1 MNLRATLSIA
11 ALGLG
16 LTTALFA
23 QPAAADDL
31 KALVDTI
38 KTKLGA
44 GQTSATDLAPEMAAF
59 DALLE
64 KYPEKTAETAD
75 ITYMKATLYLQVL
88 EDEETGTALLNAM
101 VKDYAGTSGARKATQ
116 ALASLERQKAAK
128 ATQAALIGQPAPP
141 IHFTWSDTGELKTL
155 ADLKGKVV
163 VIDFWATWCGPCISS
178 FPQVRE
184 LTAHYADSDVV
195 VLGVTSLQGR
205 VSNLEATPINT
216 KEDPAKEI
224 ELTAKFKAAKD
235 MTWPIVISEES
246 VFNPA
251 YGITGIP
258 SVVIIDPAGTVRYN
272 GLHPASPLKE
282 KTAKIDALLQE
293 FNLPVP
299 PAQG

>member
-1 MNLRATLSIA
+1 
-11 ALGLG
+11 
-16 LTTALFA
+16 
-23 QPAAADDL
+23 
-31 KALVDTI
+31 
-38 KTKLGA
+38 
-44 GQTSATDLAPEMAAF
+44 
-59 DALLE
+59 
-64 KYPEKTAETAD
+64 
-75 ITYMKATLYLQVL
+75 MKATLYLQVL
-88 EDEETGTALLNAM
+88 EDEANGTAVLNAM
-101 VKDYAGTSGARKATQ
+101 VKDYAGTPGARKATQ
-116 ALASLERQKAAK
+116 GLDMLEKQKAAK

-141 IHFTWSDTGELKTL
+141 IHFTWSDSGELKTL

-205 VSNLEATPINT
+205 VSNLEAKPINT
-216 KEDPAKEI
+216 KDDPAKEI
-224 ELTAKFKAAKD
+224 ELTAKFKTAKD
-235 MTWPIVISEES
+235 MTWTVVISEES

-272 GLHPASPLKE
+272 GLHPASPLAE

-299 PAQG
+299 TVEG

>member
-1 MNLRATLSIA
+1 MNLRAILSLA

-16 LTTALFA
+16 LTTALCA

-64 KYPEKTAETAD
+64 KYPEKTDETAE

-128 ATQAALIGQPAPP
+128 ATQAALVGQPAPP
-141 IHFTWSDTGELKTL
+141 IHFSWSDSGELKTL

-205 VSNLEATPINT
+205 VMNLETTPINT
-216 KEDPAKEI
+216 KDDPAKEI

-235 MTWPIVISEES
+235 MTWSVAISEEN
-246 VFNPA
+246 VFNPD

-258 SVVIIDPAGTVRYN
+258 AVVIIDPAGTVRFN

>member
-1 MNLRATLSIA
+1 MNLRAILSLA

-16 LTTALFA
+16 LTTALCA
-23 QPAAADDL
+23 QPAGADDL
-31 KALVDTI
+31 KTLVDTI

-128 ATQAALIGQPAPP
+128 ATQAALVGQPAPP
-141 IHFTWSDTGELKTL
+141 IHFSWSDSGELKTL

-205 VSNLEATPINT
+205 VMNLETTPINT
-216 KEDPAKEI
+216 KDDPAKEI

-235 MTWPIVISEES
+235 MTWSVAISEEN
-246 VFNPA
+246 VFNPD

-258 SVVIIDPAGTVRYN
+258 GVVIIDPAGTVRYN
-272 GLHPASPLKE
+272 GLHPASPLEE

-299 PAQG
+299 AAKG